1 MTTRKDGD
9 QKEEYLVE
17 KFNLQLFAEGGE
29 GAEGAV
35 NTSAEEEAE
44 NTFESGE
51 SEPETEES
59 LPSDSKEEKTPFSE
73 LIKNEYKDDF
83 TEEVNKIISKRYK
96 NEKTFESKYDKLKE
110 SFVPLM
116 ERFEVKTP
124 EELIEKLSG
133 DERKL
138 SEEAMERGME
148 LEDYKRFLAL
158 KADNRRKTEYIERI
172 ERRNAEAER
181 ARAHEEQLSKWN
193 AEAEEV
199 KKEYPDFE
207 LSEEVGNKSFL
218 TALRMGVGMKD
229 AYRITHPDV
238 YRRQIEKAERKAAL
252 EAQRAKSSR
261 PTELGTGAGAPA
273 RETPDVKNL
282 TDKEMEDIRRRV
294 MQGEK
299 ITFS

>member
-1 MTTRKDGD
+1 M
-9 QKEEYLVE
+9 E

-35 NTSAEEEAE
+35 NTSAEEGAE
-44 NTFESGE
+44 NTFEPGE

-73 LIKNEYKDDF
+73 LIKNEYKTDF

-116 ERFEVKTP
+116 ERFEAKTP

-148 LEDYKRFLAL
+148 LEDYKRFLSL

-172 ERRNAEAER
+172 ERRNAEAKR

-193 AEAEEV
+193 ADPEEV
-199 KKEYPDFE
+199 VERRYMRE
-207 LSEEVGNKSFL
+207 SEHG
-218 TALRMGVGMKD
+218 
-229 AYRITHPDV
+229 
-238 YRRQIEKAERKAAL
+238 
-252 EAQRAKSSR
+252 
-261 PTELGTGAGAPA
+261 
-273 RETPDVKNL
+273 
-282 TDKEMEDIRRRV
+282 DKTI
-294 MQGEK
+294 
-299 ITFS
+299 FC

>member
-9 QKEEYLVE
+9 QKQEYLVDQL
-17 KFNLQLFAEGGE
+17 NIQLFTEGGE

-35 NTSAEEEAE
+35 NTSAEEETE

-73 LIKNEYKDDF
+73 LIKNKYKNDF

-116 ERFEVKTP
+116 ERFEAKTP

-148 LEDYKRFLAL
+148 LEDYKRFLSL

-172 ERRNAEAER
+172 ERRNAEAKR

-193 AEAEEV
+193 ADPEEV
-199 KKEYPDFE
+199 VERRYMRE
-207 LSEEVGNKSFL
+207 SEHGNKTIFCSVNG
-218 TALRMGVGMKD
+218 TAIYVPCGKSVKIKRKYAEVID
-229 AYRITHPDV
+229 RFFTE
-238 YRRQIEKAERKAAL
+238 IERGRERAEAF
-252 EAQRAKSSR
+252 
-261 PTELGTGAGAPA
+261 A
-273 RETPDVKNL
+273 RE
-282 TDKEMEDIRRRV
+282 
-294 MQGEK
+294 GEHA
-299 ITFS
+299 

>member
-1 MTTRKDGD
+1 M
-9 QKEEYLVE
+9 E

-73 LIKNEYKDDF
+73 LIKNEYKNDF

-116 ERFEVKTP
+116 ERFEAKTP

-148 LEDYKRFLAL
+148 LEDYKRFLSL

-172 ERRNAEAER
+172 ERERKDAAR
-181 ARAHEEQLSKWN
+181 ARAHDEQLSKWN

-207 LSEEVGNKSFL
+207 LSSEVKNNSFL
-218 TALRMGVGMKD
+218 TALRMGVSLKD
-229 AYRITHPDV
+229 AYRIVHPDI
-238 YRRQIEKAERKAAL
+238 YKEQIAKSERKAAL
-252 EAQRAKSSR
+252 EAQRAKSAR
-261 PTELGTGAGAPA
+261 PTELGAGSSAPT
-273 RETPDVKNL
+273 REVPDVSNL
-282 TDKEMEDIRRRV
+282 TDKEIDEICRRV
-294 MQGEK
+294 MRGEK
-299 ITFS
+299 ITFSQRR